1 MGGPARQHIE
11 SSRCLERRPVRSAL
25 LRARGISWGSV
36 RSSPCPLPLPP
47 PPPSLPSPCKLHVDV
62 AFAAAR
68 FDHAAVA
75 NQRACIEH
83 DVVFRRWSQP
93 SVSASGGCVPT
104 DRASTG
110 QSK

>member
-1 MGGPARQHIE
+1 MGQHIE

-47 PPPSLPSPCKLHVDV
+47 PPSHPSTCKLHVDV

-75 NQRACIEH
+75 NQRAYIEH
-83 DVVFRRWSQP
+83 DVVFRRWPQP
-93 SVSASGGCVPT
+93 SVSASEGCVPT
-104 DRASTG
+104 EPALLGRN
-110 QSK
+110 K